1 MYFTATIKI
10 EVIKKSTPQLLESQ
24 PPPFP
29 PVPSKASGVIS
40 FGNKYGKD
48 P

>member
-10 EVIKKSTPQLLESQ
+10 EVIKKSSPTLLETQ
-24 PPPFP
+24 PPPLPQF
-29 PVPSKASGVIS
+29 PSKASGVIS
-40 FGNKYGKD
+40 FGSKTGKD